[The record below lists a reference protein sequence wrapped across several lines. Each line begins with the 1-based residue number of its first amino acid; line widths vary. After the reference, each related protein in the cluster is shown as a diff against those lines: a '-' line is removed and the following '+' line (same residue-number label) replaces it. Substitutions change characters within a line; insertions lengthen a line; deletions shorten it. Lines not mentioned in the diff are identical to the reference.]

1 MIKLYHGSNIL
12 VKNPHIIPSLKALDF
27 GEGFYL
33 TTSFEQATRWAK
45 LIAER
50 RETGDPIV
58 SVYNFNDE
66 SLNSLKV
73 LRFKKPGIK
82 WLNFVLANRTNMQI
96 NSRYDVVIGPVADDK
111 TMPTLNYF
119 LKGTYTANET
129 IKRLLTFKLQDQYV
143 LKSKK
148 ALDLLS
154 FDKEIKPCLI

>member
-12 VKNPHIIPSLKALDF
+12 VKEPHIIPSLKALDF

-45 LIAER
+45 LVAER
-50 RETGDPIV
+50 REVGEPIV
-58 SVYNFNDE
+58 SVYNFDDE
-66 SLNSLKV
+66 SLDSLKV
-73 LRFKKPGIK
+73 LRFEKASIK
-82 WLNFVLANRTNMQI
+82 WLNFVLANRTNTQ
-96 NSRYDVVIGPVADDK
+96 NNVRYDVVIGPVADDK

-143 LKSKK
+143 LKNER
-148 ALDLLS
+148 ALSLLT
-154 FDKEIKPCLI
+154 FDEEIKI

>member
-12 VKNPHIIPSLKALDF
+12 VKEPHIIPSLKALDF

-45 LIAER
+45 LVAER
-50 RETGDPIV
+50 REVGEPIV
-58 SVYNFNDE
+58 SVYNFDDE
-66 SLNSLKV
+66 SLGSLKV
-73 LRFKKPGIK
+73 LRFEKASIK
-82 WLNFVLANRTNMQI
+82 WLNFVLANRTNAQ
-96 NSRYDVVIGPVADDK
+96 NNVRYDIVIGPVADDK

-143 LKSKK
+143 LKNEK
-148 ALDLLS
+148 ALSLFS
-154 FDKEIKPCLI
+154 FDEEIKI